1 MSLAFNVPRSEFLT
15 ALAALQNITGK
26 KGTLAVLANI
36 LLESD
41 QEGLIMTAT
50 DLEVGIRCRIPAE
63 IVSPGS
69 ITLPARKLFELV
81 KESEEEQINLQ
92 EQENSW
98 VKISTQTSD
107 CRLAGVNADEF
118 PSFPPYRED
127 NLVGV
132 SAALVGELIDKTIY
146 SVAHE
151 GESNFNLAGVL
162 LEKEELPEGHFLRM
176 VSSDGHRLS
185 MMEGKVESDL
195 GPLAMDRV
203 ILIPKKGIQEIR
215 KLCDEDE
222 SLHLGLEEKQAV
234 VKAGGYTLVV
244 RLMSGDFPDYKGI
257 VRVVNKAKHIGIDRQ
272 RMMHSLKRVNI
283 FTEDRFNAVNF
294 IIENNKITLS
304 SENMDYGSAKEE
316 VPATYEG
323 ETMEIGFNGKYFYE
337 SLQVMSSEKVKVY
350 INSEESPCLMQGDK
364 DPGYLSVIMPM
375 KL

>member
-1 MSLAFNVPRSEFLT
+1 MTLALNVSRSDFLT

-36 LLESD
+36 LFETD
-41 QEGLIMTAT
+41 EEGLVMTAT

-63 IVSPGS
+63 ILAAGS

-81 KESEEEQINLQ
+81 KESEESHLHLEEQDNK
-92 EQENSW
+92 W
-98 VKISTQTSD
+98 VKISAESSD
-107 CRLAGVNADEF
+107 CRLSGISADEF

-127 NLVGV
+127 NL
-132 SAALVGELIDKTIY
+132 AAVPTALISELIDKTIY

-151 GESNFNLAGVL
+151 GENNFNLAGIL
-162 LEKEELPEGHFLRM
+162 LEREILAEGNFLRM
-176 VSSDGHRLS
+176 VSSDGHRMS
-185 MMEGKVESDL
+185 MMEGQVETDL
-195 GPLAMDRV
+195 GSLEMDRV

-215 KLCDEDE
+215 KLCDEE
-222 SLHLGLEEKQAV
+222 ETVFLGLEEKQAV

-257 VRVVNKAKHIGIDRQ
+257 IKAIDKSKHISVDR
-272 RMMHSLKRVNI
+272 RKMMHSLKRVNI
-283 FTEDRFNAVNF
+283 FTEDRYNAVNF

-304 SENMDYGSAKEE
+304 SQNMDYGSAREE
-316 VPATYEG
+316 VPAGYQG

-337 SLQVMSSEKVKVY
+337 ALQVMASDKVKAY
-350 INSEESPCLMQGDK
+350 INSEESPCLLQGDK

>member
-1 MSLAFNVPRSEFLT
+1 MTLALNIPRSDFLT

-41 QEGLIMTAT
+41 QQGLIMTAT
-50 DLEVGIRCRIPAE
+50 DLEVGIRCRVPAE
-63 IVSPGS
+63 IITAGS

-81 KESEEEQINLQ
+81 KESEEEQIHLE

-98 VKISTQTSD
+98 VKISTNTSD
-107 CRLAGVNADEF
+107 CRLAGINAEEF
-118 PSFPPYRED
+118 PSFPPHRED
-127 NLVGV
+127 NLIEV
-132 SAALVGELIDKTIY
+132 SSHLLGELIDKTIY

-151 GESNFNLAGVL
+151 GESNFTLTGVL
-162 LEKEELPEGHFLRM
+162 LEREILAEGHFLRM
-176 VSSDGHRLS
+176 VTSDGHRLS
-185 MMEGKVESDL
+185 MMEGKVDGDL
-195 GPLAMDRV
+195 SALEMDRI
-203 ILIPKKGIQEIR
+203 ILIPKKGMQEIR
-215 KLCDEDE
+215 KLCDEGKNVF
-222 SLHLGLEEKQAV
+222 LGLEEKQAV
-234 VKAGGYTLVV
+234 IKSGAYTLVI

-257 VRVVNKAKHIGIDRQ
+257 IQVVNKAKYIGVDRQ
-272 RMMHSLKRVNI
+272 QLLHSLKRVNI

-304 SENMDYGSAKEE
+304 SQNLDYGSAREE
-316 VPATYEG
+316 LPAGYEG

-337 SLQVMSSEKVKVY
+337 ALQVMSSDKIKAY
-350 INSEESPCLMQGDK
+350 INSEESPCLLQGDK